1 MLLRVEKNLKI
12 RYTVSSFL
20 IFNFGYLA
28 QLVRALRSHRRGQWF
43 KSTNNH
49 QSFIADWRLLKIR
62 ASIII
67 KRQRL

>member
-1 MLLRVEKNLKI
+1 MLLRVEKNIKI

-20 IFNFGYLA
+20 IINFGYLA

-62 ASIII
+62 ASII